1 MAVTTSAQAEP
12 AQALRRS
19 LRGLVAVAANVIAAR
34 DERALAQRNAAVAF
48 LVRVAS
54 AGILYLSQVVLA
66 RWMGSYDYGIY
77 VFVWTWVLVL
87 GGMSTLGLPV
97 LMMRL
102 LPEYLVHGEHGR
114 VRGLLK
120 LGQFSALIAGTVMA
134 AIGMAVVYFARGAIN
149 AHYVL
154 PALLAFICIPM
165 WTLSDIHDGIGR
177 SRGWMTVALLP
188 PYVMRPLLLLGC
200 MTVSYLAGWQMDA
213 ASAAASAIVATWL
226 TAVFQAVVVNVRF
239 RRELGPGPTDYCL
252 RPWAL
257 TALPLFVVTL
267 SEMALQTVD
276 VLVVSAFLSPNEVG
290 MYFAAAK
297 TMSLVMF
304 VHYAVGSA
312 VANRFSALKAKGDRA
327 GLETLAR
334 DAVGWTFWPSL
345 AGAIVILALGKPLL
359 WLFSPHFTD
368 AYPVMAILALGF
380 IAKSSVGPADFI
392 LNMLG
397 EQTRGAAILIT
408 SAALSLVLS
417 ILLVPRLGISGA
429 AIATS
434 AAFVA
439 SAGMHYVVAR
449 MRLGLRISIIDSL
462 LRR

>member
-1 MAVTTSAQAEP
+1 MAASTSVQNEP
-12 AQALRRS
+12 GQALRRS
-19 LRGLVAVAANVIAAR
+19 LRALVAAAADVIAAR

-66 RWMGSYDYGIY
+66 RWMGAYEYGIY

-87 GGMSTLGLPV
+87 GGLSTLGLPV
-97 LMMRL
+97 VMMRL

-114 VRGLLK
+114 VRGLLNI
-120 LGQFSALIAGTVMA
+120 GQRAVLVSGTVMGLV
-134 AIGMAVVYFARGAIN
+134 GMAVIFLAREHIN
-149 AHYVL
+149 NHYVL
-154 PALLAFICIPM
+154 PALIAFVCVPM
-165 WTLSDIHDGIGR
+165 WTLSDVHDGIGR

-200 MTVSYLAGWQMDA
+200 MTVTYVAGWPMDA

-226 TAVFQAVVVNVRF
+226 TAIFQAMVVNVRF
-239 RRELGPGPTDYCL
+239 ARELGPGTREISL
-252 RPWAL
+252 RPLVL
-257 TALPLFVVTL
+257 TSLPLFVVTL
-267 SEMALQTVD
+267 SEMALQTID
-276 VLVVSAFLSPNEVG
+276 VLVVSAFLSPSEVG

-312 VANRFSALKAKGDRA
+312 VANRFSALKAKGDHA
-327 GLETLAR
+327 GLEALAT

-345 AGAIVILALGKPLL
+345 AGAVVILALGKPLL
-359 WLFSPHFTD
+359 WLFSPNFTD

-380 IAKSSVGPADFI
+380 LAKASVGPADFI

-397 EQTRGAAILIT
+397 EQTRGAVILIV
-408 SAALSLVLS
+408 SALLSLVVS
-417 ILLVPRLGISGA
+417 ILLVPRLGMIGA

-434 AAFVA
+434 VAFTA
-439 SAGMHYVVAR
+439 SACLHYIVAR
-449 MRLGLRISIIDSL
+449 MRLGLRISIFHG
-462 LRR
+462 RAGR